1 MALLNLQ
8 NHRDHPSNPVYL
20 VYFFSRQPA
29 ADYFEELLI
38 KNNIHY
44 ERGLEDEGGGRHLF
58 GVRKNDQYLVEKLNY
73 EALGKHREK
82 FIPNVYF
89 RYFILF
95 FTFLL
100 LILAIIGA
108 LKSTN

>member
-1 MALLNLQ
+1 MSLLNLQ
-8 NHRDHPSNPVYL
+8 NHRDHPTNPVYF

-29 ADYFEELLI
+29 ADYFEQLLI

-44 ERGLEDEGGGRHLF
+44 ERDLEDEGGGRHLF
-58 GVRKNDQYLVEKLNY
+58 GIKKNDQYLVEKLNY
-73 EALGKHREK
+73 EALGRHREK
-82 FIPNVYF
+82 FIPNKF
-89 RYFILF
+89 IRLFILF
-95 FTFLL
+95 FTSLL